1 MKKILAL
8 AVAGPAIAVAMPAFA
23 QESPEATFT
32 GPRVEAILGY
42 DILKAGSSIDGTYDE
57 NNSIDG
63 LLYGAG
69 VGYDFDLGGIVI
81 GAEGEIT
88 DSTAKS
94 RFADNGEIEDF
105 GYGRVKANRDLY
117 VGARV
122 GARIGPSTLIY
133 AKGGYTNQK
142 LKALAYD
149 GTNSY
154 GENFKLDGWRVGAGV
169 EQAIG
174 SHAFAK
180 LEYRYSNYEKAKFE
194 FGEDGPST
202 RRFDVDTDRHQVV
215 AAVGMRF

>member
-105 GYGRVKANRDLY
+105 GYGLFFGDMNEKDVERVF
-117 VGARV
+117 
-122 GARIGPSTLIY
+122 STLNKTVRIDFEM
-133 AKGGYTNQK
+133 TI
-142 LKALAYD
+142 LKNKY
-149 GTNSY
+149 
-154 GENFKLDGWRVGAGV
+154 KKKR
-169 EQAIG
+169 
-174 SHAFAK
+174 K
-180 LEYRYSNYEKAKFE
+180 
-194 FGEDGPST
+194 
-202 RRFDVDTDRHQVV
+202 RR
-215 AAVGMRF
+215 